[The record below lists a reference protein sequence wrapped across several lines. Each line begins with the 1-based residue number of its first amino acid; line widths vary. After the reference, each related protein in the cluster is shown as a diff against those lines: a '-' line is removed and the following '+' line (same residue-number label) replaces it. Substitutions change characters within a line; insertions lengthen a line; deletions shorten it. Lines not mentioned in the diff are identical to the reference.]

1 MPLSKGSITG
11 RPAYGKG
18 GSGLSIG
25 SRIASRRLITSRMP
39 DGIKIKPEP
48 VVETEPVYKLLA
60 PEGYI
65 FNGGTD
71 IGPVVNYQPTVTTT
85 YPYIDGFQ
93 ITYIQAGLDPEEP
106 YEFAPYNINN
116 VAAIKFMFNATKSV
130 EYSDFEPGVE
140 DGVQIENNDINKYK
154 IIMPDVVA
162 NFTNDANWTT
172 TGTGDDT
179 VYTYNGDNG
188 FVARGYGDA
197 AGSKT
202 NAINDCNNYINGRI
216 YELIMTG
223 TDLFTIQGPVGND
236 EDGDNTTKHAS
247 TKYKIPT
254 A

>member
-48 VVETEPVYKLLA
+48 VVETEPDYKLLV
-60 PEGYI
+60 PGGYT
-65 FNGGTD
+65 FNEDTD
-71 IGPVVNYQPTVTTT
+71 IGPVVNYQPTDKTK

-93 ITYIQAGLDPEEP
+93 ITYIQDGLDPEEP

-116 VAAIKFMFNATKSV
+116 VTAIKFMFSETKSV
-130 EYSDFEPGVE
+130 EYSDFEPGAA
-140 DGVQIENNDINKYK
+140 DGVQIEDNGKNKYK
-154 IIMPDVVA
+154 ISIPVQDETD
-162 NFTNDANWTT
+162 FTDDANWDTNGTT
-172 TGTGDDT
+172 H
-179 VYTYNGDNG
+179 TYNNDDR
-188 FVARGYGDA
+188 FVARGYANKQDA
-197 AGSKT
+197 IT
-202 NAINDCNNYINGRI
+202 DCDGYINGRI

-236 EDGDNTTKHAS
+236 EDEDDATKHAS
-247 TKYKIPT
+247 TKYKIPN